1 MHQTPHI
8 RFLRPGRFDDIVE
21 VAVVCSHVGTSSFT
35 LSMRLA
41 CENTILAE
49 IKNVY
54 VNVDAAP
61 CIPRSGRRRSL
72 RCRGSGRRTPSAV
85 RRARRRSRTPDSV
98 SGRDRVSPS

>member
-54 VNVDAAP
+54 VNVDSAA
-61 CIPRSGRRRSL
+61 
-72 RCRGSGRRTPSAV
+72 A
-85 RRARRRSRTPDSV
+85 RSRPLPHAVATALHGEMMSSALLDVDQQSE
-98 SGRDRVSPS
+98 S